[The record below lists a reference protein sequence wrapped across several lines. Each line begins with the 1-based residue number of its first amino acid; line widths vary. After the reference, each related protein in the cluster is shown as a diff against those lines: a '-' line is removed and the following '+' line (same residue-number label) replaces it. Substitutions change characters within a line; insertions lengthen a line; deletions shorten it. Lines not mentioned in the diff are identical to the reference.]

1 MMRWPRFLTRWFT
14 RRPRVDLAE
23 FERQLDANL
32 AARRAR
38 RAARSE
44 AARKGWSTRRRTGH
58 A

>member
-1 MMRWPRFLTRWFT
+1 MRWPCLLTRWFT

>member
-1 MMRWPRFLTRWFT
+1 MRWLRPLTSLFT
-14 RRPRVDLAE
+14 RSPRVDIAE
-23 FERQLDANL
+23 FERQLDRNL